1 MALSDVSRPLAQ
13 AAPDARVAYLQ
24 RVLLWTTGGLA
35 VAGVTGVAMAAVLWV
50 VASAGF
56 TMVLGGIPAMIGI
69 LGCFFVA
76 QSVARRMVF
85 GQAKVAGFLVGA
97 VFQGLS
103 MGWLL
108 LSAVLIGLQTGQ
120 PFGLI
125 SMAMGL
131 TALTAG
137 GMTAY
142 VWTGPREFSMLGAG
156 LSALGIPMLILMV
169 ASFAFPGFFGGTL
182 GLVLTA
188 VFVLVSA
195 GGLLYQ
201 INQVVHKLRTD
212 QHVEGAY
219 MITLSVLVLFWNL
232 LSLLMRL
239 NRR

>member
-1 MALSDVSRPLAQ
+1 MAISDLSRPLAQ
-13 AAPDARVAYLQ
+13 VEADVRVAYLQ

-35 VAGVTGVAMAAVLWV
+35 VAGVTGIGMALVLYMMAA
-50 VASAGF
+50 AGF
-56 TMVLGGIPAMIGI
+56 TMLLTGIPSLIGI
-69 LGCFFVA
+69 LGCYFVA
-76 QSVARRMVF
+76 HSVARKMVF

-108 LSAVLIGLQTGQ
+108 LSAVMLGVQTGQ

-125 SMAMGL
+125 SLAMGL

-137 GMTAY
+137 GMAAY

-156 LSALGIPMLILMV
+156 LSALGVPMLILMV

-182 GLVLTA
+182 GLIMTG
-188 VFVLVSA
+188 VFVLISA

-201 INQVVHKLRTD
+201 INLVVHKLRTD
-212 QHVEGAY
+212 QHIEGAY

-232 LSLLMRL
+232 LVLLMRL